1 MFRLPDATLT
11 GLTKDDNPP
20 SHPELILHFA
30 DFGLSEIALVGGKNA
45 SLGELYRTLRPLGI
59 NAVDGFA
66 VTTAAYRDFVQPALR
81 ERLAVIL
88 AKVRS
93 DDVETLQEAGEE
105 ARKAVM
111 ERPLSPSLVE
121 ALIEAHDR
129 LVERLGYLPSLAVR
143 SSATSEDLPGASF
156 AGQHATFLNVCG
168 RDELVAAVHRCF
180 ASLFTDR
187 AIDYRNRNG
196 FDHLQAELSVGV
208 QPMIRSDL
216 AASGVIFTLD
226 PESGF
231 RDVVVLSGAYGLG
244 ESVVQGTVDPDEW
257 TVFKPTL
264 RSGHMPIVNRR
275 RGAKQTKIVFGER
288 EVATVEALVSE
299 AEQAKFCLSDEEV
312 HKLSQWACAIEDH
325 YGKRAG
331 KAQPMDIEW
340 AKDGLTGD
348 LYILQARPETVHS
361 TRRRGQATVY
371 RFCERTPTPLLS
383 GVAVGQ
389 QIASGPVRIVQS
401 PAQLEEVQVGDVIV
415 TASTDPAWEPIM
427 KRAAAIVTDQGGR
440 TAHAAIVSREIGI
453 PCIVGTGNATSILTG
468 AETVTVSCAQGARG
482 FVYPRKVS
490 FEVEQVDLGEVTK
503 TSTRLMVN
511 VGDPSKA
518 FTIAATP
525 NDGVGLAR
533 IEFIVTDAIG
543 IHPMAL
549 CRYPALKDAN
559 AIEEIR
565 RRLGHEEPEEFFVR
579 RLSEGIAQIAAAFF
593 PKPVIVRTSDFKTN
607 EYAQLI
613 GGAEFEPAE
622 ENPMLGFRGASR
634 YYDPRYA
641 DGFRLECL
649 ALKRV
654 REEMGLTNVKVMIP
668 FCRTP
673 EDGRH
678 VIAAMKAHGLEPRI
692 NGLEIYAMC
701 EVPSNALN
709 ADDFFEVFDGFSIG
723 SNDLTQLTL
732 GIDRDSATVSHLFD
746 ESDFA
751 VKSLIVMAIEA
762 ARRNGKP
769 IGICGQAP
777 SDYPQFARWLVSHGI
792 DSMSLTPDALLRTR
806 AVVAEAEEE
815 IQRATKLAESL

>member
-1 MFRLPDATLT
+1 MFRLPDATLS
-11 GLTKDDNPP
+11 GLTKGGNPRP
-20 SHPELILHFA
+20 NSGFILDFA
-30 DFGLSEIALVGGKNA
+30 NVGLSDVARVGGKNA
-45 SLGELYRTLRPLGI
+45 SLGELYRTLRPLGV

-66 VTTAAYRDFVQPALR
+66 VTTSAFRDFVQPELR
-81 ERLAVIL
+81 QRLETIL
-88 AKVRS
+88 AKAGG
-93 DDVETLQEAGEE
+93 DDVKALQAAGEK
-105 ARKAVM
+105 ARGTVM
-111 ERPLSPSLVE
+111 EHPLSPALVA
-121 ALIEAHDR
+121 ALVDAHDR

-143 SSATSEDLPGASF
+143 SSATTEDLPGASF

-168 RDELVAAVHRCF
+168 RDELVEAVHRCF

-187 AIDYRNRNG
+187 AIDYRNRIG

-231 RDVVVLSGAYGLG
+231 RDAVVISGAYGLG
-244 ESVVQGTVDPDEW
+244 ESVVQGSVDPDEW

-264 RSGHMPIVNRR
+264 RSGHEPIVNRR
-275 RGAKQTKIVFGER
+275 RGSKETKIVFGGKE
-288 EVATVEALVSE
+288 EGTVEVGVSVSE
-299 AEQAKFCLSDEEV
+299 RSKFCISDEDV
-312 HKLSQWACAIEDH
+312 VTLSKWACTIEEH

-348 LYILQARPETVHS
+348 LYIVQARPETVHS
-361 TRRRGQATVY
+361 TRSRGQATLY
-371 RFCERTPTPLLS
+371 RFIERTPSPLLS

-389 QIASGPVRIVQS
+389 RIACGPVRLVQS
-401 PAQLEEVQVGDVIV
+401 PDQLDRVRDGDVIV
-415 TASTDPAWEPIM
+415 TTSTDPAWEPIM
-427 KRAAAIVTDQGGR
+427 KRAAAIITEQGGR

-453 PCIVGTGNATSILTG
+453 PCIVGTGNATAVLADQG
-468 AETVTVSCAQGARG
+468 MVTVSCAEGARG
-482 FVYPRKVS
+482 FVYSGQVS
-490 FEVEQVDLGEVTK
+490 FEIEQVDLSKLTETA
-503 TSTRLMVN
+503 THLMVN

-518 FTIAATP
+518 FTTAALPTE
-525 NDGVGLAR
+525 GVGLAR
-533 IEFIVTDAIG
+533 VEFIVTDAIG

-549 CRYPALKDAN
+549 CRYPELKDAGAVE
-559 AIEEIR
+559 AIED
-565 RRLGHEEPEEFFVR
+565 RLGNEGPEDFFVR
-579 RLSEGIAQIAAAFF
+579 KLSEGVAQIAAAFF

-607 EYAQLI
+607 EYARLI
-613 GGAEFEPAE
+613 GGAEFEPDE

-673 EDGRH
+673 EDGRR
-678 VIAAMKAHGLEPRI
+678 VIEKMTQYGLEQGN

-709 ADDFFEVFDGFSIG
+709 AEEFLEIFDGYSIG

-746 ESDFA
+746 ERDFA

-762 ARRNGKP
+762 AKRLGKP

-792 DSMSLTPDALLRTR
+792 DSISLSPDALLQTR
-806 AVVAEAEEE
+806 SVVAEAEQEME
-815 IQRATKLAESL
+815 RASKRASAR

>member
-1 MFRLPDATLT
+1 MSRLPSST
-11 GLTKDDNPP
+11 P
-20 SHPELILHFA
+20 SGSTERDRPRPSPDLILDFA
-30 DFGLSEIALVGGKNA
+30 NIGLDDVACVGGKNA
-45 SLGELYRTLRPLGI
+45 SLGELYAMLRPLGI
-59 NAVDGFA
+59 TAVDGFA
-66 VTTAAYRDFVQPALR
+66 VTTAAYRETIPTSLR
-81 ERLAVIL
+81 QRLAAIL
-88 AKVRS
+88 ERAKQNDIIS
-93 DDVETLQEAGEE
+93 LQEAGEE
-105 ARKAVM
+105 ARNLVM
-111 ERPLSPSLVE
+111 EHPLSPALVS
-121 ALIEAHDR
+121 ALIDAHDR

-156 AGQHATFLNVCG
+156 AGQHSTFLNVRG

-180 ASLFTDR
+180 ASLYTDR

-196 FDHLQAELSVGV
+196 FDHLQAELSVGI

-231 RDVVVLSGAYGLG
+231 RDAIVISGAYGLG
-244 ESVVQGTVDPDEW
+244 ESVVQGTVEPDEW
-257 TVFKPTL
+257 TIFKPTL
-264 RSGHMPIVNRR
+264 ESGHMPIVNRR
-275 RGAKQTKIVFGER
+275 KGSKETKIVFGER
-288 EVATVEALVSE
+288 EEGTVVAEVLESE
-299 AEQAKFCLSDEEV
+299 RARFCLSDEDV
-312 HKLSQWACAIEDH
+312 LQLARWARTIEDY
-325 YGKRAG
+325 YGRRAG
-331 KAQPMDIEW
+331 KPQPMDIEW
-340 AKDGLTGD
+340 AKDGITGG

-361 TRRRGQATVY
+361 TRIRGHAAVY
-371 RFCERTPTPLLS
+371 RFIERTPTPLIE

-389 QIASGPVRIVQS
+389 KIASGPVRVIQS
-401 PAQLEEVQVGDVIV
+401 PAQLEEVRSGDVIV

-427 KRAAAIVTDQGGR
+427 KRAAAIVTEQGGR

-453 PCIVGTGNATSILTG
+453 PCIVGAGNATSILTG
-468 AETVTVSCAQGARG
+468 AGTVTVSCAQGACG
-482 FVYPRKVS
+482 YVYPGQVL
-490 FEVEQVDLGEVTK
+490 FEVDQVNLADSAK

-511 VGDPSKA
+511 VGDPAKA
-518 FTIAATP
+518 FTTAALP
-525 NDGVGLAR
+525 HDGVGLAR

-549 CRYPALKDAN
+549 SRYPDLKDAV
-559 AIEEIR
+559 AVEEIR
-565 RRLGHEEPEEFFVR
+565 KRLGGEEPKEFFVR
-579 RLSEGIAQIAAAFF
+579 RLSEGVAQIAAAFF

-607 EYAQLI
+607 EYAQLL

-673 EDGRH
+673 EDGRR
-678 VIAAMKAHGLEPRI
+678 VVAAMKAHGLEPRM
-692 NGLEIYAMC
+692 NGVEVYAMC
-701 EVPSNALN
+701 EVPSNAID
-709 ADDFFEVFDGFSIG
+709 ADEFLDIFDGFSIG

-732 GIDRDSATVSHLFD
+732 GIDRDSAAVSHLFD
-746 ESDFA
+746 ESDYA

-762 ARRNGKP
+762 AKRHRKP
-769 IGICGQAP
+769 IGLCGQAP
-777 SDYPQFARWLVSHGI
+777 SDCPAFARWLVSHGI
-792 DSMSLTPDALLRTR
+792 DSISLTPDALLRTR

-815 IQRATKLAESL
+815 KKRFTMRASAL